1 MKIQDF
7 IETNSNLSYRDIQAS
22 RFYEEYQPTREND
35 TFLASLRKY
44 EKLDKIEVSTLSER
58 ISALQELNETLLNSN
73 IYLSGIKQG
82 IVKKQEHLIAL
93 QHLFNLGILR
103 NRKELYN
110 PEVEELFGVND
121 KSLLSLKND
130 IVYDFGTNVL
140 LGKYILEAI
149 DPAHRFTVIKYIDQW
164 QQTTKNVPFFMYL
177 EQYCIY
183 DLIPQIKYFS
193 DRELKA
199 LKIHIQNG
207 LLYQADGQLLTTD
220 KNKEYLFILGKN
232 NQFYGCY
239 SQKGVKH
246 TSLSRG
252 DAIKCGGSLGV
263 ENGKVLW
270 INLDSGHYFPS
281 LAHLNKLVYYM
292 KQCGVQLNDDIP
304 INYHENYIRKSIS
317 LKKGLER

>member
-1 MKIQDF
+1 MKIKDF

-22 RFYEEYQPTREND
+22 RFYEEYQPTQDNEA
-35 TFLASLRKY
+35 FLTTLRKY
-44 EKLDKIEVSTLSER
+44 EKLDKLEVSALSER
-58 ISALQELNETLLNSN
+58 IATLKELNETLLSSN
-73 IYLSGIKQG
+73 IYLSGIKHG
-82 IVKKQEHLIAL
+82 IVKKQEHLVAL

-110 PEVEELFGVND
+110 PEVEDLFQVKD

-130 IVYDFGTNVL
+130 IIYDFDANVL
-140 LGKYILEAI
+140 LGKYLLEAV
-149 DPAHRFTVIKYIDQW
+149 DPAHRFTVVKYIDQW
-164 QQTTKNVPFFMYL
+164 QQSTKDVPFFMYL
-177 EQYCIY
+177 EKHCIY

-193 DRELKA
+193 DKELKP
-199 LKIHIQNG
+199 LEIHIQNG

-220 KNKEYLFILGKN
+220 KNKEYLFVLGKN

-252 DAIKCGGSLGV
+252 EAIKCGGALGV
-263 ENGKVLW
+263 EKGKVLW

-292 KQCGVQLNDDIP
+292 KQHGVQLNGDIP
-304 INYHENYIRKSIS
+304 VNYHENYMRKSIS
-317 LKKGLER
+317 LKEGLER